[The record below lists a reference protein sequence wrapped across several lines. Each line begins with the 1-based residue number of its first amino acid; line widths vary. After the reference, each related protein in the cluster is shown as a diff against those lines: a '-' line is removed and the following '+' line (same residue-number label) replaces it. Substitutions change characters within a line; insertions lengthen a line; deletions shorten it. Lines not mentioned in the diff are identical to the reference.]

1 MNRKLS
7 YDGKELHE
15 MTQEKL
21 KEQAETNKKRIVRN
35 NLFVATITGVS
46 LFAFPPAAL
55 LTLGVGV
62 VRRNWIL
69 ENNKEIQKELN
80 NK

>member
-7 YDGKELHE
+7 YAGIELHE
-15 MTQEKL
+15 MTQEEL
-21 KEQAETNKKRIVRN
+21 KKKAETNKKQIVRN
-35 NLFVATITGVS
+35 NLSVATITGVS
-46 LFAFPPAAL
+46 LFAFPPAEL

-80 NK
+80 NR